1 VSREVISLGRRILAT
16 LLLQLRTSERGE
28 VYVEY
33 VVLGALAVLV
43 ILSAVQYF
51 FGAVSGLFQR
61 IGESLGGL

>member
-1 VSREVISLGRRILAT
+1 MTREVIWLGRRILAT
-16 LLLQLRTSERGE
+16 LLQLRTSERGE

>member
-1 VSREVISLGRRILAT
+1 MRKEVIWLGRRILAT
-16 LLLQLRTSERGE
+16 LLRLRTSERGE

-61 IGESLGGL
+61 IGDSLGGL